1 MHSARSGAA
10 ESITQVLV
18 RTVTGLERLAAE
30 ELAAAG
36 HRVIDVSKRQIVV
49 EATTAAIITGSP
61 RLADDLFVVRAAVT
75 DPGPTKQALAA
86 AVRGLV
92 VPGARG
98 PFAVSASFQ
107 GRRNFNRFDVE
118 DLIGGRIEGGT
129 YHSRRT
135 GAVPP
140 AERVDWRVVL
150 DGTTLWVAV
159 RPFEVPLH
167 RRVWRRRTVAGSLH
181 PPVAAAMA
189 GLAGIRAGQRVLDPF
204 CGAGTLLLEAHAIEP
219 GATYLGIDRQPAA
232 LAAARANTPSREV
245 TWRTGDAARLSGPVD
260 RILTNPPWNVRVS
273 LGDFAPYLREWR
285 RVLRPGGRVVA
296 ILNQE
301 QAARISADAAW
312 RVVEAYDVAV
322 AGRHPRIVVAERSA
336 HTYDPGP
343 ATAVAGP
350 R

>member
-1 MHSARSGAA
+1 
-10 ESITQVLV
+10 
-18 RTVTGLERLAAE
+18 
-30 ELAAAG
+30 
-36 HRVIDVSKRQIVV
+36 
-49 EATTAAIITGSP
+49 
-61 RLADDLFVVRAAVT
+61 
-75 DPGPTKQALAA
+75 
-86 AVRGLV
+86 
-92 VPGARG
+92 
-98 PFAVSASFQ
+98 
-107 GRRNFNRFDVE
+107 
-118 DLIGGRIEGGT
+118 
-129 YHSRRT
+129 
-135 GAVPP
+135 
-140 AERVDWRVVL
+140 
-150 DGTTLWVAV
+150 
-159 RPFEVPLH
+159 
-167 RRVWRRRTVAGSLH
+167 
-181 PPVAAAMA
+181 MA